1 MGEMNIFSS
10 GTAKDYYSA
19 GCQFLEAARRCFSDK
34 EGYIIKDG
42 TLIQLT
48 APAVVNGAFA
58 CELFIK
64 AMLVWENTSFDFIH
78 YLDDLFLKL
87 SDETQKG
94 ISKFCMPK
102 GTEKY
107 QEEFLNLLKKYRNAF
122 VVDRYYCQNLG
133 WNNMS
138 PIAILTIAENLSAI
152 TGAYIT

>member
-1 MGEMNIFSS
+1 MGEINVYST

-19 GCQFLEAARRCFSDK
+19 GCQFLEVARRCFSDK
-34 EGYIIKDG
+34 EGNIIKDC

-48 APAVVNGAFA
+48 APTVVNGAFA

-64 AMLVWENTSFDFIH
+64 AMLIWEKTSFKKVH

-102 GTEKY
+102 GTINF
-107 QEEFLNLLKKYRNAF
+107 QEEFLRILKEY
-122 VVDRYYCQNLG
+122 
-133 WNNMS
+133 
-138 PIAILTIAENLSAI
+138 
-152 TGAYIT
+152 